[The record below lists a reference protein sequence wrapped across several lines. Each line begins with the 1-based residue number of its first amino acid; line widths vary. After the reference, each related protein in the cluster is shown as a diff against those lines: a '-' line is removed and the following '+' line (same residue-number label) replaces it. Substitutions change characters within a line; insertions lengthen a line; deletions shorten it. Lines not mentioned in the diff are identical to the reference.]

1 MRTGEP
7 SPRSDVTSTKSPGRG
22 SFSVFLAGTSAP
34 AQTLSHTSP
43 PGTASSTRDR
53 AHSDVP
59 VSARIEMIR
68 AVRPTRCSHRRNLT
82 GGPQQNVVE
91 RQRVCTEILRTLKR
105 AAFALN
111 SSHTIKPRSQP

>member
-7 SPRSDVTSTKSPGRG
+7 SPRSKQTSTKSPRRD
-22 SFSVFLAGTSAP
+22 SSSVFLAGTSTP
-34 AQTLSHTSP
+34 TQTLSHTPP

-59 VSARIEMIR
+59 ASTRIEMIR
-68 AVRPTRCSHRRNLT
+68 AVRPTRCGHRGNWTAVPSRTSLSGN
-82 GGPQQNVVE
+82 E
-91 RQRVCTEILRTLKR
+91 WWTEILRTLKR

-111 SSHTIKPRSQP
+111 

>member
-7 SPRSDVTSTKSPGRG
+7 SPRSNVTSTKSPRRD
-22 SFSVFLAGTSAP
+22 SSSDFLAGTSTP
-34 AQTLSHTSP
+34 TRTLSQTPP

-59 VSARIEMIR
+59 VSTRIEMIR
-68 AVRPTRCSHRRNLT
+68 AVRPTRCGRCGNWT

-91 RQRVCTEILRTLKR
+91 RQRVVD
-105 AAFALN
+105 
-111 SSHTIKPRSQP
+111 